1 MFHRAGA
8 SPSFPDIFKKVSV
21 SAKLIGHKMLRCV
34 GLRFNPPWVIIIILL
49 HVQFGFLG
57 VLQNKAANAF
67 TLGLNA
73 ASPSLRPEEN
83 SP

>member
-1 MFHRAGA
+1 MFRRAGA
-8 SPSFPDIFKKVSV
+8 SPSFPDIFKRVSV

-34 GLRFNPPWVIIIILL
+34 GLRFTPHWIIIIILL

-57 VLQNKAANAF
+57 GLQNKAANTF

-73 ASPSLRPEEN
+73 ASQNLCPEEN
-83 SP
+83 SH